1 MRGADIAITL
11 VLLLLTGSVHS
22 QSPAVPT
29 IRLGDRG
36 SIEAVDFNPD
46 RLPAFHSFS
55 QDDWRSQ
62 FPIYTGSTWPKDD
75 RPHLLGR
82 YEVGPNVI
90 RFLPTF
96 PLAPG
101 MSVIARFQPESG
113 PAAQCVLVVP
123 GSTAPAPT
131 VIAVYPTSDVPENL
145 LKLYIHFS
153 QPMRP
158 AGPYDHIYLL
168 DDNGT
173 RVDPPFVEIEPPL
186 WDVDT
191 KRLTLL
197 FEPGRIKRGIRQHT
211 DLGLPLSKDAIFTLV
226 VDTQMRDASGQ
237 ALGRAHE
244 STFRT
249 VEDDRSSPRTES
261 WQIRVPRAETRH
273 ALVLTLDEPLDHA
286 LLQSMITIHLEDQ
299 IIDGK
304 IVIAQA
310 ETEWRFTP
318 EEAWLEGDYELRTN
332 VLLEDLAGN
341 RIDRL
346 FDVDMMVTEE
356 QTMEN
361 LGEWVTKRFSIQRTE
376 DRGQ

>member
-1 MRGADIAITL
+1 MRSADIAITL

-36 SIEAVDFNPD
+36 SIEAVDFDPD
-46 RLPAFHSFS
+46 RLPGFHSFS
-55 QDDWRSQ
+55 QDDWRSL

-96 PLAPG
+96 PLAPE

-113 PAAQCVLVVP
+113 PAAQRVLVVP

-173 RVDPPFVEIEPPL
+173 RVNPPFVEIEPPL
-186 WDVDT
+186 WDADT

-226 VDTQMRDASGQ
+226 VDAQMRDASGQ
-237 ALGRAHE
+237 VLGRAHE
-244 STFRT
+244 STFVPSRT
-249 VEDDRSSPRTES
+249 IEARLERRAGRFGCRVQKPVTRSSLH
-261 WQIRVPRAETRH
+261 W
-273 ALVLTLDEPLDHA
+273 
-286 LLQSMITIHLEDQ
+286 
-299 IIDGK
+299 
-304 IVIAQA
+304 
-310 ETEWRFTP
+310 
-318 EEAWLEGDYELRTN
+318 TN
-332 VLLEDLAGN
+332 RWTMPFSN
-341 RIDRL
+341 R
-346 FDVDMMVTEE
+346 
-356 QTMEN
+356 
-361 LGEWVTKRFSIQRTE
+361 
-376 DRGQ
+376 